1 MEDCVKVT
9 VPTTLESPL
18 KAAIAYNKLACVSI
32 EVSDRGQSYND
43 EKKKSC
49 LEKGVLEMGVAA
61 GVKIMIGGG
70 N

>member
-1 MEDCVKVT
+1 MKVT

-43 EKKKSC
+43 EKKNHVWKKEFWRWVWQVS
-49 LEKGVLEMGVAA
+49 M
-61 GVKIMIGGG
+61 IIGGG

>member
-1 MEDCVKVT
+1 MKVT

-43 EKKKSC
+43 EKK
-49 LEKGVLEMGVAA
+49 
-61 GVKIMIGGG
+61 IMFGKRSFGDG
-70 N
+70 CSSRCQDNDRRGKLVTRQ

>member
-43 EKKKSC
+43 EKKNH
-49 LEKGVLEMGVAA
+49 V
-61 GVKIMIGGG
+61 
-70 N
+70 